1 MDLRTKHR
9 IEKGRVGNRTALFL
23 TCFIVLI
30 SLLNLVAGVT
40 VSGLVRI
47 AICII
52 IIVFNVITFGKYK
65 AQEFYMHCCGS
76 SMIVLFLTVLFTSKA
91 MYMYAIMFPIAIM
104 IMMYSDRFL
113 MIAGSCVAITG
124 VIGLAIYCSVKGYTN
139 SGECI
144 VSVIFGIVVCVIA
157 SSTITLQIR
166 HTKENLMEVQNVSD
180 AQFATSEK
188 IIGLANE
195 LNETFVSARSVAE
208 ALNEAVVTSHNSV
221 SEIAEGTRINAE
233 ALDVQTS
240 QTAEIQ
246 ESIQAV
252 GEEAS
257 NMEEI
262 SKKTNI
268 TVNEGVVLIE
278 KLKNQACE
286 VAKINTETKQI
297 TEELNTSIQDV
308 QAITDTILGISSQT
322 NLLALNASIEAARA
336 GEAGKGF
343 AVVADEI
350 RNLAED
356 TRKATEQIGQII
368 SRLTEDAERAAVSMT
383 HSAEVAEKENVLI
396 EETGEKLE
404 AIKTDTDALGSGIV
418 HVNNSVDNIIQ
429 ASSTIMD
436 SITNL
441 SATSQ
446 EVAAASDTSI
456 SISEQAVSAL
466 KDMNALLTDINS
478 ISTTMESVAK

>member
-1 MDLRTKHR
+1 MDLKTKHR
-9 IEKGRVGNRTALFL
+9 LEKNIVGNRAALFL
-23 TCFIVLI
+23 TTFTVII

-40 VSGLVRI
+40 VSGLIRI
-47 AICII
+47 AICFAII
-52 IIVFNVITFGKYK
+52 GFNLVTFSKYK
-65 AQEFYMHCCGS
+65 VEEIYIHCCCS
-76 SMIVLFLTVLFTSKA
+76 SMILLFLTVLCTSKA
-91 MYMYAIMFPIAIM
+91 MYMYAIMYPITIM
-104 IMMYSDRFL
+104 VMLYSDRFL
-113 MIAGSCVAITG
+113 MIAGSCVAIIG
-124 VIGLAIYCSVKGYTN
+124 VIGLAIFCYVKGYTYV
-139 SGECI
+139 GECV

-157 SSTITLQIR
+157 SSTISLQIKQA
-166 HTKENLMEVQNVSD
+166 KENLLEVQNVSD
-180 AQFATSEK
+180 AQLSTSGK
-188 IIGLANE
+188 IIDLANE
-195 LNETFVSARSVAE
+195 LNETFVSVRSVAE
-208 ALNEAVVTSHNSV
+208 ALNESVVTSHNSV
-221 SEIAEGTRINAE
+221 SEIAEGTRVNAE

-262 SKKTNI
+262 SQKTNI
-268 TVNEGVVLIE
+268 TVNEGVELI
-278 KLKNQACE
+278 KRLKNQACE

-396 EETGEKLE
+396 EKTGEKLE
-404 AIKTDTDALGSGIV
+404 AIKTETDALSSGIV

-429 ASSTIMD
+429 ASSAIMD

>member
-1 MDLRTKHR
+1 M
-9 IEKGRVGNRTALFL
+9 
-23 TCFIVLI
+23 
-30 SLLNLVAGVT
+30 
-40 VSGLVRI
+40 
-47 AICII
+47 
-52 IIVFNVITFGKYK
+52 
-65 AQEFYMHCCGS
+65 
-76 SMIVLFLTVLFTSKA
+76 
-91 MYMYAIMFPIAIM
+91 
-104 IMMYSDRFL
+104 
-113 MIAGSCVAITG
+113 
-124 VIGLAIYCSVKGYTN
+124 
-139 SGECI
+139 
-144 VSVIFGIVVCVIA
+144 
-157 SSTITLQIR
+157 
-166 HTKENLMEVQNVSD
+166 
-180 AQFATSEK
+180 
-188 IIGLANE
+188 
-195 LNETFVSARSVAE
+195 
-208 ALNEAVVTSHNSV
+208 TSHNSV
-221 SEIAEGTRINAE
+221 SEIAEGTRVNAE

-262 SKKTNI
+262 SQKTNI
-268 TVNEGVVLIE
+268 TVNEGVELI
-278 KLKNQACE
+278 KRLKNQACE

-396 EETGEKLE
+396 EKTGEKLE
-404 AIKTDTDALGSGIV
+404 AIKTETDALSSGIV

-429 ASSTIMD
+429 ASSAIMD